1 MSGLFFG
8 LETSSLPVDS
18 NCLKN
23 LGRKLFSFGLNHVQ
37 KRLIAGLEDVGSR
50 IRTGSKHVGCRLGEG
65 WELIRRRLGA
75 D

>member
-37 KRLIAGLEDVGSR
+37 KRWIAGLEDVGS
-50 IRTGSKHVGCRLGEG
+50 RLGEG